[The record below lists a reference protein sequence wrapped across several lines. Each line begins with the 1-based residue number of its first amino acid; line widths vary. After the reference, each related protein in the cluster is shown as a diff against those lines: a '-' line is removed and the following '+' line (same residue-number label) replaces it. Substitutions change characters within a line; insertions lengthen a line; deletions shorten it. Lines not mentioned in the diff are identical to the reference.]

1 MIGRVTELNR
11 ENRSPNKVVSG
22 FYIGTNYVTA
32 EPSFNSENHLI
43 VKSERQHFSC
53 LMYSQWDF
61 ATAKT
66 DSQYQAREN
75 MKFMLSAGKLTIANQ
90 ARESMQ
96 HITNAKSGK
105 KITVPAKCTEPVP
118 SVRNVPN
125 GLLPSKRENKV
136 RGSACL
142 VTVDFGLVLIGWKR
156 NMLTLIG

>member
-53 LMYSQWDF
+53 LIYRQWDF

-75 MKFMLSAGKLTIANQ
+75 MKFVLSAGKLTIANQ

-96 HITNAKSGK
+96 PITNAKSGK
-105 KITVPAKCTEPVP
+105 KNDRAGQVHRTSAKRAKCTKIDYCRP
-118 SVRNVPN
+118 SAKIKCGEARVWSR
-125 GLLPSKRENKV
+125 
-136 RGSACL
+136 
-142 VTVDFGLVLIGWKR
+142 
-156 NMLTLIG
+156 LTLGWSWLVEKGTC